1 MWSSTAVGANC
12 WLWHVIKSGC
22 FRNSCHLCCFHF
34 QSTRRCQDFMQV
46 ACSAAIEVL
55 RFGSWLAFTYPC
67 RPKTT
72 SSLFFLSL
80 SLSHSFF
87 FLPIFLVG
95 TQGVLG
101 LLHESR
107 CSFVT
112 HLSRTLYVFVWVL
125 HWSRWSASVGVFP
138 SSCVLYCVGG
148 KEEQKKEKKACIE
161 EVVLCFSGCGMVWS
175 LWFGS
180 AEKTGWNFFPGF
192 CVLSFDGQSILLGS
206 SFLALVHRLAIER
219 ENLSFRLRL
228 LWFLFFRLLGQLFY
242 LCSDERERESQ
253 PFLLRSGVFFF
264 GGEAFLLPLQLRT
277 EIMQCSSSSG
287 V

>member
-1 MWSSTAVGANC
+1 
-12 WLWHVIKSGC
+12 
-22 FRNSCHLCCFHF
+22 
-34 QSTRRCQDFMQV
+34 
-46 ACSAAIEVL
+46 
-55 RFGSWLAFTYPC
+55 
-67 RPKTT
+67 
-72 SSLFFLSL
+72 
-80 SLSHSFF
+80 
-87 FLPIFLVG
+87 
-95 TQGVLG
+95 
-101 LLHESR
+101 
-107 CSFVT
+107 
-112 HLSRTLYVFVWVL
+112 
-125 HWSRWSASVGVFP
+125 
-138 SSCVLYCVGG
+138 
-148 KEEQKKEKKACIE
+148 
-161 EVVLCFSGCGMVWS
+161 MVWS